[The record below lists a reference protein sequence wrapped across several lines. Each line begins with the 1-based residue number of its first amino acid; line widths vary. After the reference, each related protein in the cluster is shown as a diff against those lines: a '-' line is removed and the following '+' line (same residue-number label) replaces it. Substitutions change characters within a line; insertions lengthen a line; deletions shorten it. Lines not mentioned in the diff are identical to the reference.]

1 MEGVLRKRHPNSL
14 PVLMWAASNAQSP
27 QKPSSQP
34 QASISFLEERIK
46 KLEME
51 LETKDEEGKRTVRA
65 LQQKHTTVKVRK
77 NEL

>member
-27 QKPSSQP
+27 QKPSTQP